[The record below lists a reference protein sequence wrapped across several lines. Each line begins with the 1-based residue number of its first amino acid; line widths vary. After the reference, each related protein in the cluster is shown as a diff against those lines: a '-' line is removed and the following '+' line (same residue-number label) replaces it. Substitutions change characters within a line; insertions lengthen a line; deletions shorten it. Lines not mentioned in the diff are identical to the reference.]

1 MISDKTIEDV
11 LLATD
16 LVALVREY
24 APDLQ
29 KRGRD
34 YVCRCPFHQENT
46 ASFHVSPERGY
57 WRCFGACQT
66 GGDAIKF
73 VMLHD
78 GLPFPQAVE
87 FLARRA
93 GIMIEEEPLT
103 EAQAATAR
111 RKQAMMELNGRVAA
125 WYVEQL
131 HSEAG
136 AAALEYARGLFG
148 DDEPERATM
157 GYAPRSGDALYRWAR
172 ATGESLELLE
182 ELHLIA
188 RNKEQGTFY
197 DFMRDRLVYPI
208 RDARRNVIGFTARD
222 LSGQSPAKYVNS
234 AESEVYHKARSI
246 YGYEPFVN
254 GEAMRKEQY
263 ILVEGA
269 ADAVKMHS
277 VGVLNVVAP
286 LGGSWTDEQFAMLR
300 KHAPAVCFIND
311 ADPAKEGE
319 TFGAG
324 IQYVMSNGRRALAAG
339 LKVSVREL
347 PLGAGGEKQD
357 PGSYFTNKGQ
367 LSVLDELSF
376 VHWYAL
382 KVWDK
387 GANINQKADLI
398 QQISEVASYITDE
411 NQLSLLLDELVKLR
425 RGTEFWRNAINRE
438 KWKRLDAA
446 TARTKE
452 ISLRTFGFVEERG
465 CYYGLTDKADV
476 QWSNFT
482 LKPLFHIKDEERPV
496 RLFEIK
502 GVGTPKPELVEMDM
516 DELNSVQ
523 KFRRRLEGLGNYIW
537 TGNENDMLKLK
548 RYLYECTDSARKLN
562 MLGWDAKG
570 GFYAFANGVWRDG
583 TFYSTD
589 ANGVARVPKSAG
601 GAAEECVY
609 LPQGGTDEQGNEAA
623 RNKMRHDHVPVPAMQ
638 QYLRDFV
645 QVFGDNGRVGLCY
658 WLASLFRDVVTG
670 RTRSFPLL
678 CLFGPKGSGK
688 TELGTALMAFVVTG
702 NLPPSLANSTQVALN
717 EAASFATDAMVHFDE
732 YKNEIHSSRIE
743 MLKGMYDG
751 VGRTRMGGA
760 DFRTQKMTSVRSG
773 VIISGQEM
781 PTQDIALFSR
791 TIFLSFPRCAYTPE
805 ESRRFAA
812 LQEIQRRGG
821 LTEYTLQV
829 LQHRGRVQG
838 GFARAYQETTDD
850 VDALLGGKLIETRI
864 RESWCKLLAVLRC
877 LDTCLPLPM
886 RYKDMLPLCF
896 DLMTRQNGLS
906 REGNELGHFWSQV
919 SFLSVNGDI
928 HDGADYRLRVVSE
941 IKTDKCAQEYAKPQ
955 KVLFLNPTRIFNLYR
970 EAAHRA
976 GETVIPD
983 DALRQYMEN
992 MPAYLGR
999 VATRF
1004 AVAGKSGV
1012 LTNAPT
1018 RTQRALVFNAAMLLE
1033 EYGFSLDNEA
1043 TPIGADERQGLG
1055 NNMPF

>member
-16 LVALVREY
+16 LVQLVREFV
-24 APDLQ
+24 PDLQ
-29 KRGRD
+29 RRGRD
-34 YVCRCPFHQENT
+34 YVCRCPFHAENT
-46 ASFHVSPERGY
+46 PSFHVSPERGL
-57 WRCFGACQT
+57 WHCFGACQT

-73 VMLHD
+73 VMMHESM
-78 GLPFPQAVE
+78 PFPQAVE
-87 FLARRA
+87 WLAKRA
-93 GIMIEEEPLT
+93 GIMIEEEPVT
-103 EAQAATAR
+103 EAQAAAE
-111 RKQAMMELNGRVAA
+111 RKRQAMKELLGRVAE
-125 WYVEQL
+125 WYAEQL
-131 HSEAG
+131 HEEAG
-136 AAALEYARGLFG
+136 AEALKYARGLFG
-148 DDEPERATM
+148 DDEPERAQL
-157 GYAPRSGDALYRWAR
+157 GYASRTGDALYRWAR
-172 ATGESLELLE
+172 ANGESLELLE

-188 RNKEQGTFY
+188 RNKERGAWY
-197 DFMRDRLVYPI
+197 DFLRDRLVYPI
-208 RDARRNVIGFTARD
+208 RDARRNVVGFTARD

-263 ILVEGA
+263 FLVEGA
-269 ADAVKMHS
+269 ADAVKLHS
-277 VGVLNVVAP
+277 LGILNVVAP
-286 LGGSWTDEQFAMLR
+286 LGGEWTDEQLAMLR
-300 KHAPAVCFIND
+300 KHAPSVCFLND
-311 ADPAKEGE
+311 ADPPKEGE
-319 TFGAG
+319 AFGAG
-324 IQYVMSNGRRALAAG
+324 IKYVISNGRRAMAAG

-347 PLGAGGEKQD
+347 PLGAGGVKQD
-357 PGSYFTNKGQ
+357 PGSFFTNKGQ
-367 LSVLDELSF
+367 LAVLEELQF
-376 VHWYAL
+376 AHWYAL

-387 GANINQKADLI
+387 QANINQKADLI
-398 QQISEVASYITDE
+398 QKISEVASFITDE
-411 NQLSLLLDELVKLR
+411 NQLTLLLDELTKLR
-425 RGTEFWRNAINRE
+425 KGTEFWRNSINRE
-438 KWKRLDAA
+438 KWKRLDAD

-452 ISLRTFGFVEERG
+452 ISLRTFGFVEDKG

-482 LKPLFHIKDEERPV
+482 LRPLFHIKDEERPF

-502 GVGTPKPELVEMDM
+502 GVGSPRPELLEMDM
-516 DELNSVQ
+516 EELNSVQ
-523 KFRRRLEGLGNYIW
+523 KFRRKLEGLGNYIW
-537 TGNENDMLKLK
+537 QGNEQDMLKLK
-548 RYLYECTDSARKLN
+548 RYLYECTDTARKIS
-562 MLGWDAKG
+562 MLGWDARG
-570 GFYAFANGVWRDG
+570 GFYSFANGVWRDG
-583 TFYSTD
+583 TFYAAD

-609 LPQGGTDEQGNEAA
+609 LPQGSTDEQGNEGA
-623 RNKMRHDHVPVPAMQ
+623 RCKMRHDAVPVPTMQ
-638 QYLRDFV
+638 KYLRDFV

-658 WLASLFRDVVTG
+658 WLASLFRDVVTA

-688 TELGTALMAFVVTG
+688 TELGTALMSFVVTG
-702 NLPPSLANSTQVALN
+702 NLPPSLANSTQVSLN

-732 YKNEIHSSRIE
+732 YKNEIHSTRIE

-760 DFRTQKMTSVRSG
+760 DYRTQKMTSVRSG

-791 TIFLSFPRCAYTPE
+791 TIFLSFPRCTYTPE
-805 ESRRFAA
+805 ETRRFNAF
-812 LQEIQRRGG
+812 QELLRRGG

-838 GFARAYQETTDD
+838 GFARAYTDTVEE
-850 VDALLGGKLIETRI
+850 VDGLLGNKLIETRI
-864 RESWCKLLAVLRC
+864 KESWSKLLAVLRC

-886 RYKDMLPLCF
+886 RYRDMLPMCVE
-896 DLMTRQNGLS
+896 LMTRQNGLS
-906 REGNELGHFWSQV
+906 REGNELGHFWRQV
-919 SFLSVNGDI
+919 SFLSTNGDI
-928 HDGADYRLRVVSE
+928 HDGADYRMRLVSE
-941 IKTDKCAQEYAKPQ
+941 IKTDKCAQQYARPQ
-955 KVLFLNPTRIFNLYR
+955 KILLLNPTRIFNLYR

-976 GETVIPD
+976 GENVIPD

-1018 RTQRALVFNAAMLLE
+1018 RTQRALVFNASMLLD
-1033 EYGFSLDNEA
+1033 EYGFSLDNENE
-1043 TPIGADERQGLG
+1043 PLGADERNTLAHV
-1055 NNMPF
+1055 PF